1 MVRSFL
7 LGSCAVLVVLAVV
20 AVMLH
25 PPLGWTSGMTT
36 SSPFSEEETR
46 GLAGVC
52 GVGWRPGD
60 TSVCRQP
67 GAASRME
74 AIAAL
79 RDNQLS

>member
-7 LGSCAVLVVLAVV
+7 LGSCAVLVVLLAVLV

-25 PPLGWTSGMTT
+25 PPLGLTSGMTT

-52 GVGWRPGD
+52 DVG
-60 TSVCRQP
+60 
-67 GAASRME
+67 
-74 AIAAL
+74 
-79 RDNQLS
+79 